1 MGKNLIGAFYQP
13 TAVLIDP
20 QVLRT
25 LPPGQFRGGL
35 AECIKHDLIRDEKGF
50 ARLET
55 EMDSVLKL
63 DMADLTELI
72 AHNAAIKA
80 AVVEADPFEKGERA
94 HLNFGHTFGHAI
106 ESASGFAYAHGE
118 AVALGMTAATFV
130 SRKLGTIDQTARQ
143 RIIAI
148 IQKAGLPTNGLTL
161 ETDRIMEAMQS
172 DKKVAGGQLRFVL
185 LEGIGR
191 ATLRDDVPL
200 ELVRQ
205 AVESL
210 R

>member
-1 MGKNLIGAFYQP
+1 
-13 TAVLIDP
+13 
-20 QVLRT
+20 
-25 LPPGQFRGGL
+25 
-35 AECIKHDLIRDEKGF
+35 
-50 ARLET
+50 
-55 EMDSVLKL
+55 
-63 DMADLTELI
+63 
-72 AHNAAIKA
+72 
-80 AVVEADPFEKGERA
+80 VEADPFEKGERA